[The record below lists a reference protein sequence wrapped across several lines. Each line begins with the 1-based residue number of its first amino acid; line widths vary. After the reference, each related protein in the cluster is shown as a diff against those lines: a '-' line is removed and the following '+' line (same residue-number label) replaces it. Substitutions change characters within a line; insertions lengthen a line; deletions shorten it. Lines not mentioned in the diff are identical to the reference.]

1 MAEKKYTMQF
11 AGIVADIFE
20 TRQHFFRTFGG
31 SLQTAAGAE
40 YDKDFLKLKISD
52 TDVVIQ
58 DYSTDPNVAFESGTA
73 NSSRFGPRHEVK
85 STDATVGYDKPL
97 SLHEGIDNFTVND
110 NASQVLAERTG
121 LHAIEWIEQLNV
133 YMSKLLSKNAGKTLT
148 TSLTEDAVTNLFYE
162 ARKEFVN
169 MKVAKNIT
177 WMAYVTPELYNLLI
191 DSKLATT
198 AKNSS
203 ANIDEQ
209 EIYKFKGFVLEEL
222 PEEYFQKGDVAIFVP
237 DNIGVVGIGLQTYR
251 ILDATDFYGVTIQG
265 AGQTASYIPEK
276 NKKAIIK
283 AQVGA

>member
-1 MAEKKYTMQF
+1 MAVKIYNMQF
-11 AGIVADIFE
+11 VKTVADIFE

-58 DYSTDPNVAFESGTA
+58 DYSTDPNVAFESGTD
-73 NSSRFGPRHEVK
+73 NSSRFGPRHEIK

-97 SLHEGIDNFTVND
+97 SLHEGIDNYTVND

-169 MKVAKNIT
+169 IKVAKNIT

-203 ANIDEQ
+203 ANIDNQ

>member
-1 MAEKKYTMQF
+1 MAVKIYNMQF
-11 AGIVADIFE
+11 VKTVADIFE

-58 DYSTDPNVAFESGTA
+58 DYSTDPNVAFESGTD
-73 NSSRFGPRHEVK
+73 NSSRFGPRHEIK

-97 SLHEGIDNFTVND
+97 SLHEGIDNYTVND

-148 TSLTEDAVTNLFYE
+148 TSLTEDAVTKLFYE

>member
-97 SLHEGIDNFTVND
+97 SLHEGIDNYTVND

-121 LHAIEWIEQLNV
+121 LHAIEWIEQLNA

-148 TSLTEDAVTNLFYE
+148 TSLTEDAVTKLFYE

-203 ANIDEQ
+203 ANIDNQ

>member
-58 DYSTDPNVAFESGTA
+58 DYSTDPNVAFESGTD
-73 NSSRFGPRHEVK
+73 NSSRFGPRHEIK

-283 AQVGA
+283 AQIGA